1 MKQSKWESKMEIEY
15 GQVSES
21 GKNEESQGEEA
32 SV

>member
-1 MKQSKWESKMEIEY
+1 MNFNFLESETEH

-32 SV
+32 NV